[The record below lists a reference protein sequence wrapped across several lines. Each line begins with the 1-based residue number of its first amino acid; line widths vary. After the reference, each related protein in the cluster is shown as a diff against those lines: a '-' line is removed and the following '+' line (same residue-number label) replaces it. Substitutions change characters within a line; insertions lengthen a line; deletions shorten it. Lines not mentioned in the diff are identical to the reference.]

1 MLTEISLEKNPFGL
15 AFLNRLTIDIHLS
28 KFVVFVSILIFI
40 SLLIE
45 SSLQSLE
52 IEASPIGSRTHYI
65 YDRAGII
72 NEHYENLLDY
82 YLRQL
87 DDSTTAEIIVYTIP
101 GFIGHGIMKDGQE
114 IQDRDTLSNYI
125 FNELYLDGIKGIGKG
140 GKDNGIL
147 LLFSSN
153 PDTAGGS
160 MRIEVGRGLEGNIT
174 DGIAG
179 EILDTYLVPAK
190 DTYVKNGNIT
200 LLDQGL
206 LDTVVSLGQ
215 YIGYSNDDPNYKLTK
230 EPQQQSQVDYC
241 WNNNHCNN
249 IFECFIT
256 IPPPP
261 ERRTKLE
268 KMGKLWRSRLVR
280 RK

>member
-1 MLTEISLEKNPFGL
+1 ML
-15 AFLNRLTIDIHLS
+15 D
-28 KFVVFVSILIFI
+28 
-40 SLLIE
+40 
-45 SSLQSLE
+45 
-52 IEASPIGSRTHYI
+52 
-65 YDRAGII
+65 D
-72 NEHYENLLDY
+72 

-87 DDSTTAEIIVYTIP
+87 DDSTSAEIIVYTIP

-125 FNELYLDGIKGIGKG
+125 FNELNLDGIKGIGKG

-147 LLFSSN
+147 LLFSSK
-153 PDTAGGS
+153 PDTSGGS

-190 DTYVKNGNIT
+190 DLYAKNGNIT

-215 YIGYSNDDPNYKLTK
+215 YIGYSNDDPNYELTK
-230 EPQQQSQVDYC
+230 ELQQQSQVDYFGIIIIVIIILSVLLLSLRRGGRNWRRWGSYGGAGWYGGSSGSGWSGRSGSGSGGGFSGGGTWWRWRTLQWWRWRTLQWWRC
-241 WNNNHCNN
+241 RT
-249 IFECFIT
+249 IMFIYST
-256 IPPPP
+256 VMSI
-261 ERRTKLE
+261 
-268 KMGKLWRSRLVR
+268 
-280 RK
+280 